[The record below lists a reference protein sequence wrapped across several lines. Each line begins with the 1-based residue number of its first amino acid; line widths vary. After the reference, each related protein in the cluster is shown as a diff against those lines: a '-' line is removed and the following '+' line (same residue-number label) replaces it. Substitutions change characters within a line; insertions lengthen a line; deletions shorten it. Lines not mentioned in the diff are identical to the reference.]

1 MRQPP
6 TRTLLALAAAAAPV
20 VAAAGCGQQAVSGDD
35 NLVAGKQGFVQ
46 KCGACHTLARAA
58 TKGTVG
64 PNLDAAFRQA
74 LKDGERRSTVKG
86 IVYDQILHPA
96 RLENHSSGTQM
107 PAGLF
112 KGQDASDVA
121 AYVATVA
128 AKPGKDAGILAE
140 AVKAA
145 GAGKPAVEKAGV
157 LEIDADPTGQLA
169 YVTKKATAKP
179 GPVTIKM
186 KNDSGTP
193 HDIAVSGNGVSGK
206 APVTPKGTVQ
216 FKVTL
221 KPGTYD
227 YFCTVPGHRAAGM
240 SGKLT
245 VR

>member
-1 MRQPP
+1 MRQRP
-6 TRTLLALAAAAAPV
+6 TRTLLVPAAPPAAA
-20 VAAAGCGQQAVSGDD
+20 
-35 NLVAGKQGFVQ
+35 
-46 KCGACHTLARAA
+46 
-58 TKGTVG
+58 
-64 PNLDAAFRQA
+64 
-74 LKDGERRSTVKG
+74 
-86 IVYDQILHPA
+86 
-96 RLENHSSGTQM
+96 
-107 PAGLF
+107 
-112 KGQDASDVA
+112 
-121 AYVATVA
+121 VA
-128 AKPGKDAGILAE
+128 AKPGKDAGVLAE

-169 YVTKKATAKP
+169 YVAKKATAKP

-206 APVTPKGTVQ
+206 SPVTPKGVVQ
-216 FKVTL
+216 FKTRL

-240 SGKLT
+240 AGKLT